1 MGVYGTTYKSA
12 FNGLG
17 KPSIKLEFENND
29 DLLDFQ
35 RRMQEAN
42 DGGGNF
48 TPGEQVLDR
57 LSRIATGRPYLK
69 ATPGGEVSNE
79 EPVAWNEEKGE
90 FEPLE
95 GYGDSL
101 GRAGDLYLVRDLR
114 TRAKKEPGE
123 VVSNKNLRFYKVE
136 GEEVKNFNK
145 GIYEKDAYFSRKI
158 EGYRNI
164 YFTLKNGQYYTE
176 FTFFEPWKKENW
188 NEPTLA
194 GYWRRIETVLD
205 INKILNWHATP
216 YRTDDNLQLLE
227 DRGRTDGVIHRS
239 AKGNTFYGWITDEY
253 NAELRQKA
261 FNTFYN
267 ERLTVDDK
275 YYSKY
280 QKKLLTDFYSNPQS
294 YKIRVI
300 DSYSGGKTSSPIN
313 DSDRDEFIGLLQK
326 TSLGAPGD
334 TYIITDTRTRARKDL
349 EDTAAL
355 KKYDIRKFSGEELQK
370 MQTDDPLLYEQIKS
384 DLGKTANDALYNNN
398 DILDCRG
405 LKPTYK
411 ILDSYDAFFAPAQHA
426 ATFAGV
432 GLSDT
437 KKLIAD
443 ICNTHYKDCARIAQ
457 HLKGDTKLQSVFN
470 LWHWLRHNIRYE
482 YDREGREEVR
492 TPLRTW
498 ADRRRGVDCDCLSV
512 FAWCV
517 LKCMGYDPAFE
528 LVSFNGKA
536 APSHILV
543 NLDGIRLD
551 RVWFVFNALPPGVT
565 GTEIYRVKTTNN
577 SILAGLFN

>member
-17 KPSIKLEFENND
+17 KPSIKLEFEDND
-29 DLLDFQ
+29 DLLAFQ
-35 RRMQEAN
+35 QRMQEAN
-42 DGGGNF
+42 DGDNPDDTPDGGGNF

-69 ATPGGEVSNE
+69 ATPGGEVSDE

-95 GYGDSL
+95 GYGDF
-101 GRAGDLYLVRDLR
+101 YTVRDMR
-114 TRAKKEPGE
+114 KRSRKEPGD
-123 VVSNKNLRFYKVE
+123 VAANKNLQFTKDATKTI
-136 GEEVKNFNK
+136 KNFNHK
-145 GIYEKDAYFSRKI
+145 FYLAAQAQQDRLGLFPNELEFDGKLYEKI
-158 EGYRNI
+158 NI
-164 YFTLKNGQYYTE
+164 YNSKDGWYFNIDIFLPKKKNPNNTFKGYTENYAVYVDIDKCINIAPTGSGGAQAYITKDYYTE
-176 FTFFEPWKKENW
+176 LFSSAILAYYNILVKRRAFYIEKKYDTSEIDK
-188 NEPTLA
+188 E
-194 GYWRRIETVLD
+194 I
-205 INKILNWHATP
+205 
-216 YRTDDNLQLLE
+216 
-227 DRGRTDGVIHRS
+227 
-239 AKGNTFYGWITDEY
+239 
-253 NAELRQKA
+253 
-261 FNTFYN
+261 
-267 ERLTVDDK
+267 K
-275 YYSKY
+275 YYALY
-280 QKKLLTDFYSNPQS
+280 YSNPAKYQALHMTG
-294 YKIRVI
+294 YA
-300 DSYSGGKTSSPIN
+300 
-313 DSDRDEFIGLLQK
+313 IGSAAYEAK
-326 TSLGAPGD
+326 KYAKPGIFDGLGSPGD

-384 DLGKTANDALYNNN
+384 DITGAPASITLGRAAASDALYNNN
-398 DILDCRG
+398 DIIDTRG

-411 ILDSYDAFFAPAQHA
+411 ILQSYDAFFAPAQHSQ
-426 ATFAGV
+426 TFAGV

-437 KKLIAD
+437 KKLIAE
-443 ICNTHYKDCARIAQ
+443 ICRAHYKDCARIAQ
-457 HLKGDTKLQSVFN
+457 HLKADTKLQSVFN

-565 GTEIYRVKTTNN
+565 GSEIYRVNAANN